1 MIAERLR
8 APRLLCSF
16 CSQIPTKITAK
27 KFHPKGNT
35 IIPCFWNNADKPG
48 QDRWV
53 EEMLDVPPAV
63 FITRENL
70 QIRNML
76 LGKRQDFKI
85 SSFRFLFKMVLSHC
99 INCPEQMD
107 KLDADFMQK
116 AVSSWN
122 AGLMLFQAISI
133 WTTSVPIHIT
143 KGSILIWMDYKTK
156 LPVFYLHLP
165 SWARL
170 V

>member
-1 MIAERLR
+1 MECLPKSFLSILVSNTLGPLMKHTSKLLSTIAVRVWVLFVCLFKKLLCVMIAERLR

-116 AVSSWN
+116 AVSS
-122 AGLMLFQAISI
+122 
-133 WTTSVPIHIT
+133 
-143 KGSILIWMDYKTK
+143 
-156 LPVFYLHLP
+156 
-165 SWARL
+165 
-170 V
+170 